1 MSGCLLDVI
10 QLHGLLP
17 KSTNQIAELDDGPSS
32 GMPGRRR
39 LPHFMELRNVG
50 DPMAQR
56 EGEGNSEAAGSAR
69 RIASREA
76 KRAGITRP

>member
-32 GMPGRRR
+32 GMPGGRR

-56 EGEGNSEAAGSAR
+56 EGEGAGSAR